1 MSIIEQN
8 PYIQYESGT
17 SELTFNIPF
26 PFENPEDIQCIIT
39 GNNGIQTPLV
49 YQQDYSVEG
58 AGSVSD
64 EGYYTGGTLTLVTW
78 IPAASVLTILRQG
91 PYQQLSSYPQ
101 NTLLDPTQIE
111 SDLDSLEMQ
120 IQQLAEISNRALT
133 VPIGSQDDPTQFTND
148 FFQTAQDLQ
157 ASYEEAQSLLEQTQG
172 IVTNFS
178 SSVDEGVQTVQEATQ
193 EAIDTIEGT
202 TQEAKDWAS
211 VAQSYAQDNKD
222 YIQTHSIWTT
232 DNVGDLMPVNNTI
245 ITEDPDWELDSAG
258 DIMPKEEN

>member
-8 PYIQYESGT
+8 PYIQYQSST

-26 PFENPEDIQCIIT
+26 PFENPEDIRCIVT
-39 GNNGIQTPLV
+39 GDNNIQTELV

-58 AGSVSD
+58 TGDISD
-64 EGYYTGGTLTLVTW
+64 EGYYTGGTLTLVMW
-78 IPAASVLTILRQG
+78 IPAASVLTIMRQG
-91 PYQQLSSYPQ
+91 AYQQLSSYPQ

-111 SDLDSLEMQ
+111 SNLDRLEMQ
-120 IQQLAEISNRALT
+120 IQQLAEIANRSLT
-133 VPIGSQDDPTQFTND
+133 VPIGSQDNPVDFTND
-148 FFQTAQDLQ
+148 FFQTAENLQ

-172 IVTNFS
+172 IVANFTA
-178 SSVDEGVQTVQEATQ
+178 SVDEGVQTVQEATQ
-193 EAIDTIEGT
+193 EAIETIEGT

-232 DNVGDLMPVNNTI
+232 DNVGDLIPVNNTI